1 MGANVSKSLLVA
13 VDVDGTLLDTEFDDV
28 LRPREIEAMDAVRA
42 AGHVLALCTGR
53 NLNSVRGLM
62 EQSNWDPEDL
72 PMVLLNGAVVWG
84 GRPRRKLACNILD
97 REQILELVRLFREH
111 GTVPM
116 VYGTDDDGGV
126 LHHESRP
133 LNDVLGRYINN
144 RRQTVGAIHTVA
156 DLTAL
161 PWEQALE
168 VGTIDVEKK
177 VRALSAA
184 IAERLAGQ
192 VKVINTRSLLGGG
205 RYYWAEA
212 FHAATDKGRG
222 LKVLAA
228 ECGIPVTRSV
238 AIGDNYNDLDMF
250 AAAGFSVAMAGSPDE
265 VKARADLV
273 AGPVGK
279 GGAAEILERIAD
291 GDLPPAADQSGDR
304 PGERCQREREMG

>member
-1 MGANVSKSLLVA
+1 MSVTNNTPLLVA
-13 VDVDGTLLDTEFDDV
+13 VDVDGTLLNTEFEDV

-53 NLNSVRGLM
+53 NLNSIRGLM
-62 EQSNWDPEDL
+62 EHSSWDPVDL

-84 GRPRRKLACNILD
+84 GRPRRKLACNILV

-126 LHHESRP
+126 LHHETRP
-133 LNDVLGRYINN
+133 LNDILGRYIAN
-144 RRQTVGAIHTVA
+144 RRQTVGAIHTSD

-168 VGTIDVEKK
+168 VGTIDLEERVQ
-177 VRALSAA
+177 ALSRA
-184 IAERLAGQ
+184 IAERMDGQ

-205 RYYWAEA
+205 QYYWAEA
-212 FHAATDKGRG
+212 FHADSDKGKG
-222 LKVLAA
+222 LKILAD
-228 ECGIPVTRSV
+228 ECNIPTSRSV

-250 AAAGFSVAMAGSPDE
+250 AAAGFSVAMAGSPDD
-265 VKARADLV
+265 VKTKADMV
-273 AGPVGK
+273 TGHVGE
-279 GGAAEILERIAD
+279 GGAAEILERIAA
-291 GDLPPAADQSGDR
+291 GDFPFTA
-304 PGERCQREREMG
+304 